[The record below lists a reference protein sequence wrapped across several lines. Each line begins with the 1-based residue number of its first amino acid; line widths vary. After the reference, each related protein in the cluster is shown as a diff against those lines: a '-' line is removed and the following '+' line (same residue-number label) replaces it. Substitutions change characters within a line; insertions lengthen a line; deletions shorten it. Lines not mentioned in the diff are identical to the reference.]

1 MLGGLWFTG
10 KLNWTAPIDFHKT
23 EIYNYYYPCL
33 QKTRNDTMQENTPQ
47 RRTEFDDALK
57 GYYTDRDEVRQD
69 DNVDY
74 RSLTA
79 GAVGSFICGILSIL
93 TVIHWIF
100 AVFPFMGI
108 ILGLY
113 SVRKILSAS
122 EVLSGVGLAS
132 AGVALSF
139 LFSAIGFSCLYYN
152 SLYSVPPGY
161 EEITFEQ
168 LAPRDLRTGRLPPEI
183 VELAEATQTQGRRVF
198 VEGFMFPTRK
208 MTDIDRFVLVPYL
221 EQNKFG
227 APTIKSTEMV
237 EVILQGEL
245 SVVYRTSAVKV
256 GGILYINP
264 NHASGEPAYRIDAD
278 VFR

>member
-1 MLGGLWFTG
+1 MDETKKNFT
-10 KLNWTAPIDFHKT
+10 
-23 EIYNYYYPCL
+23 
-33 QKTRNDTMQENTPQ
+33 Q
-47 RRTEFDDALK
+47 RSEFDDALK

-69 DNVDY
+69 ENMDY
-74 RSLTA
+74 RSLNA

-93 TVIHWIF
+93 TIIHWIF

-132 AGVALSF
+132 AGVALSV

-168 LAPRDLRTGRLPPEI
+168 LAPRDLQTGRLPQNI
-183 VELAEATQTQGRRVF
+183 VALAEATQTQGQRVF
-198 VEGFMFPTRK
+198 IEGFMYPTRK
-208 MTDIDRFVLVPYL
+208 MSDIDRFVLVPYL
-221 EQNKFG
+221 EQSKFG
-227 APTIKSTEMV
+227 APTRKSTEMV
-237 EVILQGEL
+237 EVSLQGGL
-245 SVVYRTSAVKV
+245 SAAYRTTAVKV
-256 GGILYINP
+256 GGILYVNP
-264 NHASGEPAYRIDAD
+264 DYSSGEPAYRIDAD
-278 VFR
+278 IFR